1 MPLVFAHPELLHTAL
16 YIASSNLVVIGGTA
30 EIRPTVNDATKQKV
44 KLLQCL
50 NAALSIASQTVNPST
65 VLAVAGISH
74 IAVRRALPQT

>member
-30 EIRPTVNDATKQKV
+30 EIRSTVNDATKQKV

-50 NAALSIASQTVNPST
+50 NAALSITSQTVNPST